1 MKRKLFFYIIIAMVS
16 FNLMSIVALAST
28 DISYVQAENS
38 DIEVRV
44 DDIGYQYKVIDNV
57 LYRRLYNFTARKPL
71 GDWEVAA

>member
-57 LYRRLYNFTARKPL
+57 LYRRLYNFTANKPV
-71 GDWEVAA
+71 GDWEVAP

>member
-44 DDIGYQYKVIDNV
+44 DDIGYQYKVIDKL
-57 LYRRLYNFTARKPL
+57 LYRRLYNFMARKPL
-71 GDWEVAA
+71 GDWEVAP

>member
-71 GDWEVAA
+71 GDCELSP